1 MLSSS
6 DWNMSWGKLLQAA
19 IKIFLL
25 WFALLSGTLA
35 IATGVD
41 HRHAQDPHYTSAG
54 FFDIHVCDWPD
65 QPLFYMPLF
74 STTHY
79 DGVRSITVRYP
90 NGRVLTHLNLDR
102 YKILHP
108 KGKPEKH
115 VFMQHV
121 DIPPGA
127 TNGWYE
133 AEISLNSGETLK
145 ARDYV
150 EIIKMPQPD
159 GMQPPDGAEDIDIP
173 HELTWKAVDGA
184 GFYKVFIHDIW
195 NDDRPIYTSK
205 LLTEP
210 RLELPA
216 NLLQPGGYYRW
227 IVHARDVNEDI
238 RLGDFDSGSM
248 SRPST
253 FSLRP

>member
-1 MLSSS
+1 MRT
-6 DWNMSWGKLLQAA
+6 A
-19 IKIFLL
+19 IKIPLL
-25 WFALLSGTLA
+25 WFAVCTSAWAALKD
-35 IATGVD
+35 VD
-41 HRHAQDPHYTSAG
+41 LRHAQDPHYTSAG

-65 QPLFYMPLF
+65 QPLFYLPLF
-74 STTHY
+74 STTRY
-79 DGVRSITVRYP
+79 DEVHSITVRYP
-90 NGRVLTHLNLDR
+90 DGRVLTHLDPDR
-102 YKILHP
+102 YRILHP

-121 DIPPGA
+121 DIPFGA

-133 AEISLNSGETLK
+133 AEIALNSGETVK

-150 EIIKMPQPD
+150 EIIKMPQPV
-159 GMQPPDGAEDIDIP
+159 GMQPPDGAEDIEIP
-173 HELTWKAVDGA
+173 HELTWEAIDGA
-184 GFYKVFIHDIW
+184 RFYEVFIHDIW
-195 NDDRPIYTSK
+195 NDDRLVFTSK
-205 LLTEP
+205 LITEP

-227 IVHARDVNEDI
+227 IVHARDVNGDI

-253 FSLRP
+253 FSVRP